1 MLLHHKHS
9 LLAACFL
16 FFTVMAAFAAGRTG
30 AIIRYGLII
39 GANQGGPDR
48 EDLQYA
54 AKDAESFA
62 QVMQEM
68 GGLLPGNSII
78 LLNPDIMRIEHS
90 FAAVKRLIVNQ
101 NKGDVRQEFI
111 FYYSGHSDEEGLLIG
126 TQKLSYKHLRS
137 LIATVPG
144 DVRIAVIDSCA
155 SGIFIRTKGG
165 VKRAPFMVDSS
176 TEMKGYAFLTSSSE
190 TEAAQESDAIKASFF
205 THYLVSGLRGAADVT
220 QDGVVTLNEAYHYT
234 FTETLARTEKT
245 QHGPQHPSYD
255 IQLTGTGDLVLTDL
269 REVTASLIIEEDVL
283 GRIYIRNVKGD
294 LVVELNKT
302 AQPPME
308 VGLSPGTYQITV
320 DNNATYYQAQVSLS
334 EGRKTSLQASNLKKM
349 RSESTYARG
358 ENEATIGLDGEYSY
372 DYMPVSFSLIPGFPD
387 YEKEN
392 TLTRT
397 TLSLNLTLGVDDII
411 EGCAL
416 SVVGSTVLYDM
427 RGAQVSGVYNIDWGE
442 TQGASLSGIF
452 NLAYGNTGYLQM
464 AGVFNHAMGRM
475 DGVQIGGVYN
485 YSAMSVN
492 GVQLAGACNIAQD
505 VSGAQVSV
513 GLNLGKRISGA
524 QVGLINISEKV
535 DGVQVGLINIADENN
550 GVAVGLFN
558 YSKNG
563 ILNFELWQEMEYMTC
578 MGFKFGTKNFYT
590 IFLAG
595 YDTFFDS
602 QRWELGLGWG
612 LHLPVENLFIDI
624 DALCASV
631 QDPRRNDSTPFM
643 KTLLPQMRLKI
654 GYTFFST
661 LGVFAGVNLQM
672 FHPDLYYNETDVRHP
687 LFVIPEPHTGAEIAF
702 VPRVFFGIQLLK

>member
-1 MLLHHKHS
+1 MLLHHKHKF
-9 LLAACFL
+9 LAACL
-16 FFTVMAAFAAGRTG
+16 LIITTLTAFATGKTG

-39 GANQGGPDR
+39 GANNGGPDR
-48 EDLQYA
+48 EKLQYA
-54 AKDAESFA
+54 TKDAESFA
-62 QVMQEM
+62 AVMQEM

-90 FAAVKRLIVNQ
+90 FAAIKRLIVNQ
-101 NKGDVRQEFI
+101 NKSGMRQEFV
-111 FYYSGHSDEEGLLIG
+111 FYYSGHSDEEGLLID
-126 TQKLSYKHLRS
+126 TQKLTYKHLRS

-176 TEMKGYAFLTSSSE
+176 TDMKGYAFLTSSSE

-220 QDGVVTLNEAYHYT
+220 QDGVVTLNEAYHYS

-283 GRIYIRNVKGD
+283 GRIYIRNARGD

-302 AQPPME
+302 APAAME

-320 DNNATYYQAQVSLS
+320 DNNAAYYQAQVSLHK
-334 EGRKTSLQASNLKKM
+334 GRKTSIQANSLKKI

-358 ENEATIGLDGEYSY
+358 DNKATIGLNGEYEY
-372 DYMPVSFSLIPGFPD
+372 DYKPVSFSLIPGFPD
-387 YEKEN
+387 YGKEN
-392 TLTRT
+392 TMTRT
-397 TLSLNLTLGVDDII
+397 NLSLNLTLSVDDII

-416 SVVGSTVLYDM
+416 SAIGSTVLYDM

-442 TQGASLSGIF
+442 TQGACLSGIF
-452 NLAYGNTGYLQM
+452 NMAYGNTGYVQV
-464 AGVFNHAMGRM
+464 AGVFNHAMGKM

-485 YSAMSVN
+485 YSGMSVN
-492 GVQLAGACNIAQD
+492 GVQVAGACNIAQD
-505 VSGAQVSV
+505 VSGAQVSG
-513 GLNLGKRISGA
+513 GLNLGKQVSGA

-558 YSKNG
+558 YAKNG
-563 ILNFELWQEMEYMTC
+563 ILNFELWQEMEYLSC
-578 MGFKFGTKNFYT
+578 VGFKFGTKNFYT

-595 YDTFFDS
+595 YDTLFDS
-602 QRWELGLGWG
+602 QRWELGVGWG
-612 LHLPVENLFIDI
+612 LHLPVKNLFVDI
-624 DALCASV
+624 DALCTSV
-631 QDPRRNDSTPFM
+631 QDPRQDGSYRFV
-643 KTLLPQMRLKI
+643 KTLLPQLRAKI
-654 GYTFFST
+654 GYNFFSSV
-661 LGVFAGVNLQM
+661 GIFAGVNLHM
-672 FHPDLYYNETDVRHP
+672 YHPDLYYDEADARHP
-687 LFVIPEPHTGAEIAF
+687 LFVIPSAHSGAEVAF
-702 VPRVFFGIQLLK
+702 VPHVFLGVQLLK